1 MEVLQMGVE
10 KLKNMKKDM
19 EMERIRE
26 EEALNERL
34 KNDVVRKREH
44 DLMKQKKKP
53 PLAPA

>member
-34 KNDVVRKREH
+34 KNDIVRKREH
-44 DLMKQKKKP
+44 DLMK
-53 PLAPA
+53 